1 MSPRKTSKR
10 RITTALAAVTALALL
25 AAGCGQAE
33 DPVGNGAVAASGCN
47 EPTPAEDIV
56 LVASV
61 INTTNPYMAS
71 MIEGAEALSEELG
84 VDLRIV
90 DSAGSSQ
97 QQISQIQAILAEG
110 RKVALMVNT
119 VASADAVPIVN
130 AVENANGCVVIWWN
144 KPDDFEPTDVG
155 DHFVAFQMHSGVD
168 AGRCIGEQL
177 AESLDGEGDIIALPG
192 VLDSTVSQQRVA
204 GLLDALEEYPNVS
217 ILDAR
222 PANWDQQIGFQETQT
237 LIASHGDAIDG
248 FWAADD
254 AMMLGAIQAF
264 ERAGRIDEVNI
275 VGEGLYQPTIDIM
288 EADEA
293 NIVGN
298 TYHRGFMAASIGLHT
313 AFLAATGEMDVSEM
327 SEAERN
333 GLFEIGCVT
342 PENYEEFLE
351 YDADIAGWVSDLV
364 EQGPFEMEPVPL
376 VGAGPVEM
384 PEIEDPRGVPAAAYG
399 G

>member
-1 MSPRKTSKR
+1 MSLRKTSQR
-10 RITTALAAVTALALL
+10 RLLTAVAALTAMALL

-33 DPVGNGAVAASGCN
+33 DAAGNGAVAANGCN

-119 VASADAVPIVN
+119 VASSDAVPIVN
-130 AVENANGCVVIWWN
+130 AVENAGGCVVIWWN
-144 KPDDFEPTDVG
+144 KPDDFEPSEVG

-168 AGRCIGEQL
+168 AGRCTGEQL
-177 AESLDGEGDIIALPG
+177 AESLGGEGDIIINPG

-204 GLLDALEEYPNVS
+204 GLLDALADYPDVN

-222 PANWDQQIGFQETQT
+222 PANWDQQVGFQETQS
-237 LIASHGDAIDG
+237 LISAHGDAIDG
-248 FWAADD
+248 YWAADD
-254 AMMLGAIQAF
+254 AMMLGAVQAF
-264 ERAGRIDEVNI
+264 ERAGRLDEVHI
-275 VGEGLYQPTIDIM
+275 TGEGLYQPTIDII

-298 TYHRGFMAASIGLHT
+298 TYHRGFMAASIGLYT

-327 SEAERN
+327 TAEQRN

-342 PENYEEFLE
+342 PENYQEFLE
-351 YDADIAGWVSDLV
+351 YDADVAGWVSTLV
-364 EQGPFEMEPVPL
+364 EEGPFELEPVPL

-384 PEIEDPRGVPAAAYG
+384 PEVDDPQVPAAAYG